1 MDMVAISS
9 LYPEDTL
16 VYGRC
21 KSTFCAA
28 ISCPSDEDRRARK
41 YMSQLLPFFSSN
53 TASWIHGDDGEIFNL
68 HESRLIS
75 RLLTGFNLSLVF
87 SLLNVI
93 AFDILVV
100 LQVSETAMKH

>member
-41 YMSQLLPFFSSN
+41 YMSQLLPFLVP
-53 TASWIHGDDGEIFNL
+53 TWHHGFMVMMVK
-68 HESRLIS
+68 S
-75 RLLTGFNLSLVF
+75 LTYMRAV
-87 SLLNVI
+87 
-93 AFDILVV
+93 
-100 LQVSETAMKH
+100 